1 MAVGRE
7 EFPFLGKGFEWR
19 TKKTDEPIWNVFV
32 QILLPLV
39 LILTFVAVLDILR
52 YKHVAE
58 VERIE
63 SHKLRKF
70 ITEKLEKIDPQK
82 EHNKYKVTLIELQ
95 YLKLSIALRDVEKEK
110 REDLKLTQFPDAGK
124 IDLTYTKIIDIDF
137 KELCKKA
144 KDIFDNN
151 GEQGFKDG
159 IYKEVLRKASVKDT
173 GKWNLRVRQWNPV
186 PKDEPYTATLSSI
199 TPGNRAK
206 IHNDIVEF
214 VETLRKNIRL
224 LQTQLLHRL
233 FDELIKN
240 PEELDNHSRKLV
252 EKIISTKEEDE
263 RKRLAKD
270 FYQKMVRKWRDQL
283 ETEGYEFLEDTWDK
297 LI

>member
-1 MAVGRE
+1 
-7 EFPFLGKGFEWR
+7 
-19 TKKTDEPIWNVFV
+19 
-32 QILLPLV
+32 
-39 LILTFVAVLDILR
+39 VAVLDILK

-58 VERIE
+58 IEKIRAREAWERIE
-63 SHKLRKF
+63 
-70 ITEKLEKIDPQK
+70 TIDPQM
-82 EHNKYKVTLIELQ
+82 EHRKYKVTLIELQ
-95 YLKLSIALRDVEKEK
+95 YVRLLNALKDIKYEK
-110 REDLKLTQFPDAGK
+110 REDLKLTQFRDAGK
-124 IDLTYTKIIDIDF
+124 IDLAYTKVIDNDF
-137 KELCKKA
+137 KELCRKA
-144 KDIFDNN
+144 KNIFDNN
-151 GEQGFKDG
+151 GEQGYKDG

-252 EKIISTKEEDE
+252 EKIISAKEEDE

>member
-19 TKKTDEPIWNVFV
+19 AKKTDEPIWNVFV

-39 LILTFVAVLDILR
+39 LILTFVAVLDILK

-58 VERIE
+58 IEKIRAREAWERIE
-63 SHKLRKF
+63 
-70 ITEKLEKIDPQK
+70 TIDPQM
-82 EHNKYKVTLIELQ
+82 EHRKYKVTLIELQ
-95 YLKLSIALRDVEKEK
+95 YVRLLNALKDIKYEK
-110 REDLKLTQFPDAGK
+110 REDLKLTQFRDAGK
-124 IDLTYTKIIDIDF
+124 IDLAYTKVIDNDF
-137 KELCKKA
+137 KELCRKA
-144 KDIFDNN
+144 KNIFDNN
-151 GEQGFKDG
+151 GEQGYKDG